1 VLLPQIEFCVRYPTV
16 GWNLIVFSLLS
27 ALGQLF
33 IFYAL
38 LVFDSLVCTTITTV
52 RKFMTIV
59 ISVVFHHNALSGW
72 QWLSVLMVFG
82 AVAYDAGL
90 LSSASEVLEDNW
102 GVTPQALCCAVEDK
116 RRKSKKD
123 EEDLVFCMQEVE
135 TA

>member
-38 LVFDSLVCTTITTV
+38 LVFD
-52 RKFMTIV
+52 MTIV